1 MVRKGLAP
9 AHAVSPNQ
17 TAGANPFPNHEMM
30 LLRPMR
36 LPFSVPEKREFDA
49 VGFGL
54 NAVDHL
60 IVVPEYPAFD
70 TKVRFTGYEKSAGGE
85 TASAMVA
92 LKRLGLQTA
101 YAGRFG
107 SDEDGRFG
115 LRAIEYEGVNLD
127 FAEVIEGADNQVAF
141 IIIDSRSGERTI
153 IWDRDERLS
162 YRPDEVPEDLARRG
176 RILHIDGQDPPARA
190 VMAGA
195 AHDAGAIVTADIDNI
210 YEGLPDLL
218 PLIDVLITSAEF
230 PHRLSGISD
239 ERASL
244 VEIKARY
251 GCAIVGATLGARG
264 ALIYCEG
271 QFLESPAFEVPGGC
285 RDTTGAGDAFHGG
298 FIYGMLKGEDLET
311 CMKLGNAVAALKCRS
326 LGGRVALPTADELKD
341 FLG

>member
-1 MVRKGLAP
+1 VRI
-9 AHAVSPNQ
+9 
-17 TAGANPFPNHEMM
+17 PFQ
-30 LLRPMR
+30 L
-36 LPFSVPEKREFDA
+36 PEKKDFDA

-70 TKVRFTGYEKSAGGE
+70 TKVRFTEYEKSAGGQ
-85 TASAMVA
+85 TASAMVS
-92 LKRLGLQTA
+92 LQRLGLKTA

-127 FAEVIEGADNQVAF
+127 FAEMIDGADNQVAF

-162 YRPDEVPEDLARRG
+162 YRPDEVPVDLATRG
-176 RILHIDGQDPPARA
+176 RIVHVDAHDPPACA
-190 VMAGA
+190 VMARA

-230 PHRLSGISD
+230 PHRLTGISS
-239 ERASL
+239 ERVSL
-244 VEIKARY
+244 VEMKARY
-251 GCAIVGATLGARG
+251 GCAIVGTTLGARG
-264 ALIYCEG
+264 ALVYCDGE
-271 QFLESPAFEVPGGC
+271 FIESPAFEVPGGC

-298 FIYGMLKGEDLET
+298 FIYGMLSGDDLET
-311 CMKLGNAVAALKCRS
+311 CMKLGNAVASLKCRS
-326 LGGRVALPTADELKD
+326 LGARAALPTVDELKE
-341 FLG
+341 FLGD

>member
-1 MVRKGLAP
+1 
-9 AHAVSPNQ
+9 
-17 TAGANPFPNHEMM
+17 
-30 LLRPMR
+30 MR
-36 LPFSVPEKREFDA
+36 LPFSVPEKKDFDA

-70 TKVRFTGYEKSAGGE
+70 SKVRFTEYEKSAGGE

-92 LKRLGLQTA
+92 LKRLGLSTA

-127 FAEVIEGADNQVAF
+127 FAEMIEGADNQVAF

-162 YRPDEVPEDLARRG
+162 YRPDEVPTDLARRG

-195 AHDAGAIVTADIDNI
+195 AHDAGAIVTADIDSI
-210 YEGLPDLL
+210 YEGLPELL
-218 PLIDVLITSAEF
+218 PLIDVLISSAEF
-230 PHRLSGISD
+230 PHRITGISD

-244 VEIKARY
+244 VEMKARY
-251 GCAIVGATLGARG
+251 GCAIVGTTLGARG
-264 ALIYCEG
+264 ALIYCDG
-271 QFLESPAFEVPGGC
+271 QFIESPAFEVPEGC
-285 RDTTGAGDAFHGG
+285 RDTTGAGDAFHAG
-298 FIYGMLKGEDLET
+298 FIYGMLNDEDLET

-326 LGGRVALPTADELKD
+326 LGARAALPTVDELKE

>member
-1 MVRKGLAP
+1 MRI
-9 AHAVSPNQ
+9 
-17 TAGANPFPNHEMM
+17 PFQ
-30 LLRPMR
+30 
-36 LPFSVPEKREFDA
+36 VPEKKDFDA

-70 TKVRFTGYEKSAGGE
+70 TKVRFTEYEKSAGGQS
-85 TASAMVA
+85 ASAMVS
-92 LKRLGLQTA
+92 LQRLGLKTA

-127 FAEVIEGADNQVAF
+127 FAETIEGANNQIAF
-141 IIIDSRSGERTI
+141 IIIDARSGERTI

-162 YRPDEVPEDLARRG
+162 YRPDEAPTEIASRG
-176 RILHIDGQDPPARA
+176 RVLHIDAHDPPACA
-190 VMAGA
+190 VMARA
-195 AHDAGAIVTADIDNI
+195 AHEAGAIITADIDNI
-210 YEGLPDLL
+210 YEGLPELL
-218 PLIDVLITSAEF
+218 PLIDVLISSAEF
-230 PHRLSGISD
+230 PHRLTGISD

-244 VEIKARY
+244 VEMKARY

-264 ALIYCEG
+264 ALIYCAG
-271 QFLESPAFEVPGGC
+271 QFIESPAFEVPEGC

-298 FIYGMLKGEDLET
+298 FIYGMLNDEDLET

-326 LGGRVALPTADELKD
+326 LGGRAGLPTVDELKD